1 MQSKTGLKAAI
12 AFVVWIGVAMI
23 LGFLAR
29 ESITRVLGPEVWLGA
44 ALWAGAILGL
54 MNVLGVLIIS
64 RR

>member
-1 MQSKTGLKAAI
+1 MNSKTGLKAAI
-12 AFVVWIGVAMI
+12 AFVAWIGVALI
-23 LGFLAR
+23 LGFLGQDA
-29 ESITRVLGPEVWLGA
+29 IARVLGPEVWLGA